1 MTPQERKRFESN
13 LREIDRTLER
23 NQAASEIAR
32 SRVEKYRR
40 TLIHSRAVAESARSE
55 LRKAGYLR

>member
-1 MTPQERKRFESN
+1 MTPQERERFESN

-23 NQAASEIAR
+23 NQVASEIAR